1 MLSQSTSFSSSFGLK
16 STLAALVVVL
26 SLAGPASADFTMYS
40 TLSDPREGS
49 ERNSFI
55 ATVGLQS
62 IGGGVSKLTI
72 DLYNKTNSSNPG
84 GYITGVSFSTPTGAS
99 YLANSFTTSNT
110 HFSILNG
117 PVSVSPFPSEDL
129 GAALG
134 GSWSSGGITSQ
145 GIKWSALGTNHV
157 VLTFNFTGTALSESM
172 FKDAFAGTTSDPGFL
187 VRFRGLSDGNSNT
200 VVGIVPEP
208 GSVMLLGIGLAGVTA
223 FGLRKRR
230 LALAKAQNES

>member
-1 MLSQSTSFSSSFGLK
+1 MLSKSTFFSLHFGLK
-16 STLAALVVVL
+16 STLASLVVVL
-26 SLAGPASADFTMYS
+26 SMAGPASADFTMYS

-49 ERNSFI
+49 SPTAFF
-55 ATVGLQS
+55 ATVGLNS

-72 DLYNKTNSSNPG
+72 DLYNNTNSSNPG
-84 GYITGVSFSTPTGAS
+84 GYITGLSFSTPTGAS
-99 YLANSFTTSNT
+99 YVSNSFTTTNS

-134 GSWSSGGITSQ
+134 GSWATGGNTSD
-145 GIKWSALGTNHV
+145 GIKWSATGTNHSV
-157 VLTFNFTGTALSESM
+157 FTFNFTGASLSESM

-187 VRFRGLSDGNSNT
+187 VRFRGLSGGNTNT

-208 GSVMLLGIGLAGVTA
+208 GSVVLLGIGLAGVTA
-223 FGLRKRR
+223 YGLRKRR
-230 LALAKAQNES
+230 LALAAAQSES